1 MRVDSGANI
10 MTRLRS
16 VCGFAAILSACLA
29 GAFGISAWAICA
41 SAAVLVLVSLGHH
54 QPHYARY
61 AGQGS
66 ISAQSLLLV
75 GSTLNAL
82 TASAVAF
89 VLGRTIGWLW
99 GI

>member
-1 MRVDSGANI
+1 MRVDSGAII

-16 VCGFAAILSACLA
+16 VCGFAAILSACFA
-29 GAFGISAWAICA
+29 GAFGISPWAICA
-41 SAAVLVLVSLGHH
+41 AAAVLMLISLAHH
-54 QPHYARY
+54 QSHYARY

-66 ISAQSLLLV
+66 IASQSMLLA
-75 GSTLNAL
+75 GSTLNAV

-89 VLGRTIGWLW
+89 ILGRAIGWLW

>member
-1 MRVDSGANI
+1 VRVDSGANI

-16 VCGFAAILSACLA
+16 VCGFAAILASCLA

-41 SAAVLVLVSLGHH
+41 GAAVLVLISLGH
-54 QPHYARY
+54 QQSHYARY
-61 AGQGS
+61 ANQGS
-66 ISAQSLLLV
+66 VAAQPLLLV
-75 GSTLNAL
+75 GSTLNAV

-89 VLGRTIGWLW
+89 GLGCAIGWMW